1 MTPSPTTYL
10 DGLARQLGEQVAARL
25 PTLYEQAGM
34 LREPMHLQA
43 VRIEFERAAARRVEE
58 NQAIR
63 ALLRRGAGLS
73 KLTDERRVA
82 WREAA
87 DQTETDLRVSVLQ
100 RHNDQLRLMLIEL
113 HEALEQRLEQ
123 ADAQALLEAVW
134 QELRD
139 STERRRL
146 PADRF

>member
-1 MTPSPTTYL
+1 
-10 DGLARQLGEQVAARL
+10 
-25 PTLYEQAGM
+25 
-34 LREPMHLQA
+34 MHLQA